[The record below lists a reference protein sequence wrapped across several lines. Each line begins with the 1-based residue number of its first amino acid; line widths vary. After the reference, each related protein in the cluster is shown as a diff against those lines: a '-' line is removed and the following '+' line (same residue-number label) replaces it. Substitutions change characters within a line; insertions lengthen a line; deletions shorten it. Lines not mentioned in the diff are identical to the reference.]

1 MPSYQN
7 SPILGSFYNFLVH
20 WKVRL
25 QILSIVKVLEMLDI
39 IENIVIVELTD
50 IPVFV
55 WKN

>member
-7 SPILGSFYNFLVH
+7 SPILGPFYNFLVQ
-20 WKVRL
+20 WKVSL

-39 IENIVIVELTD
+39 IENIIVELPD